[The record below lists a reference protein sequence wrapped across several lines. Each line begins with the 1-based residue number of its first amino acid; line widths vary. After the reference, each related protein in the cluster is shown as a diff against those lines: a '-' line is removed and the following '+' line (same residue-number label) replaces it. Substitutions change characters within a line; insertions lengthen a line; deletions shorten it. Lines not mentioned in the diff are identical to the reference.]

1 MSVSR
6 ARCDSGLPPAVAGP
20 AFLRDGT
27 EVWVRPVRPT
37 DDDLVR
43 GFVEEESPE
52 SLERRYFSAIR
63 PARVEEAIVRAS
75 RPEDRLCLLVLG
87 ERAERLAVLGVGE
100 YARSPDDA
108 SVAEVAFLVAEAFR
122 GRGIATLLL
131 ARLAR
136 AARGYGIVRFEAR
149 VLPENPE
156 MLEVFRGSG
165 LAVEEASSD
174 GEVDVSIPLGPV
186 ATPSGTL
193 GRTGDAPSPAPP
205 TVGVGGP
212 A

>member
-1 MSVSR
+1 MSVAR

-27 EVWVRPVRPT
+27 EVWVRPVHPS

-43 GFVEEESPE
+43 GFVEQESPE

-63 PARVEEAIVRAS
+63 PSRVEEAIVRSS
-75 RPEDRLCLLVLG
+75 RPEERLCLVVLG

-100 YARSPDDA
+100 YARSPDDP

-165 LAVEEASSD
+165 LPVEEASSD
-174 GEVDVSIPLGPV
+174 GEVDVSIPLGPE

-193 GRTGDAPSPAPP
+193 GGAGLLPPSDLPSLGP
-205 TVGVGGP
+205 GGP